1 MIRRSE
7 ALTIRVILSYPNLI
21 LSMDMET
28 LIDAA
33 RRYWPALILFVAGI
47 LIFGYG
53 LFSAYSQDQSAKTA
67 AQTAKDFPS
76 LPPVAQVKQLTVD
89 VEGAVVRPGV
99 YQLAAGS
106 RIQDALIRAGGLAL
120 AADRQVIA
128 KSVNLAQPLTDGVK
142 IYLPQVGEQAAVSSL
157 GKSVAGMATT
167 NINTA
172 TESDLEA
179 LSGVGPVTAGKI
191 IAGRPYQSVDELL
204 QKKVL
209 TKSVYDKVKDR
220 LSVY

>member
-1 MIRRSE
+1 
-7 ALTIRVILSYPNLI
+7 
-21 LSMDMET
+21 MDMET